1 MCARALCMLWLY
13 LFKLFGIHFLVFWQ
27 YSAIIKK
34 RYCHFLSLR
43 RMFFNSLIRL
53 RLFRCWIS
61 FPLSSLFLIFPL
73 SCFLFLSSFFWDCS
87 MLLSVILE
95 ILILGNVF
103 NLEELFLFLIIPF
116 SLHPFLVS
124 MAVPCLLR
132 EYYLE
137 MVVCLLFFCLFL
149 FLVFLF
155 STLSLFSLGI
165 IFIFLLVI

>member
-1 MCARALCMLWLY
+1 
-13 LFKLFGIHFLVFWQ
+13 
-27 YSAIIKK
+27 
-34 RYCHFLSLR
+34 
-43 RMFFNSLIRL
+43 
-53 RLFRCWIS
+53 
-61 FPLSSLFLIFPL
+61 
-73 SCFLFLSSFFWDCS
+73 

-137 MVVCLLFFCLFL
+137 MVVCHLLFFCLFL

>member
-1 MCARALCMLWLY
+1 
-13 LFKLFGIHFLVFWQ
+13 
-27 YSAIIKK
+27 
-34 RYCHFLSLR
+34 
-43 RMFFNSLIRL
+43 
-53 RLFRCWIS
+53 
-61 FPLSSLFLIFPL
+61 
-73 SCFLFLSSFFWDCS
+73 